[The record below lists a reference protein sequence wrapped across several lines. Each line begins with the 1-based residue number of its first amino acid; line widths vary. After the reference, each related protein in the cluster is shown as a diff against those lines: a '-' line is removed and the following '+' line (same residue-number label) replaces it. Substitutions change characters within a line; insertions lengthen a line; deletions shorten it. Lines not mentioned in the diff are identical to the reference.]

1 MDILTSIICT
11 CKIYGIIIRNIIIF
25 IGIYENISINL
36 LFQGENTVAK
46 TLSHAR
52 TDSHVTPDPR
62 VKNYNKKLSAL
73 NYKSGLLTNERLLKT
88 SKSMIC

>member
-1 MDILTSIICT
+1 MDILTSIICICT

-25 IGIYENISINL
+25 IGIYENILINL

-62 VKNYNKKLSAL
+62 VKTTIK

-88 SKSMIC
+88 S